1 MIVRE
6 LSKTTSP
13 TAAMLPLPYQRGT
26 APGEV
31 GGESGIG

>member
-6 LSKTTSP
+6 LSKTASP
-13 TAAMLPLPYQRGT
+13 TAALLPLPCQRGT

-31 GGESGIG
+31 DAESGIG